1 MKLDR
6 NKQYQRIDSYLIENG
21 VQILK
26 FLQEFSVNIDHF
38 EENHFIYHE
47 KYISDNPTQIEWLIE
62 EEEQL
67 EYYCDEFKSSQCV
80 VEKEEK
86 EVEVV
91 EEVSQQD
98 TDISSF
104 NPTWSRKQQVKFY
117 LNRGVEKVS
126 EIAEKIGANPSYVQ
140 RLVKEIKSK

>member
-26 FLQEFSVNIDHF
+26 FLQEFSVNVDHF

-67 EYYCDEFKSSQCV
+67 EYYCDEYKRGQEGV
-80 VEKEEK
+80 VEEK

-91 EEVSQQD
+91 EEVNQQD

-117 LNRGVEKVS
+117 LDRGVEKVS

>member
-67 EYYCDEFKSSQCV
+67 EYYCDEYKRGQEV

-91 EEVSQQD
+91 EEVNQQD

-117 LNRGVEKVS
+117 LDRGVDKVS